1 MAPAAASLERL
12 LRPRHVAF
20 VGGADAAFS
29 AAQCARLFDGP
40 VWGVNPKRRDF
51 DGVPCFPSVSDLPEA
66 PDAVFLAVPRAAALA
81 VVGELAEIGA
91 GGVACFTAGFGEL
104 GAAGKAAEA
113 ELVAAAG
120 DMALVGPNC
129 YGLINYT
136 NGAALWPFGAGSERC
151 AEGVALVMQSGML
164 PANLT
169 MNERSLPI
177 SYVISAGNQAMLTI
191 EDYIAQLVDDPAVT
205 AFGVY
210 IEGIRSVE
218 KFARAALAALRN
230 NKPVVVLKA
239 GKSALA
245 SSLAVSHTGS
255 LAGTDDAF
263 QALFDETGVIR
274 VESPVE
280 LVETLKL
287 LSVSGAPRGRR
298 LAAFTCSGG
307 DAVMLAD
314 YAQSLGLELAQP
326 SPAAKQKLESL
337 LPDIATVTNPLDY
350 TTPLWGNTETMPKVF
365 EALIEDGYDAA
376 VVVQDF
382 PPAHIH
388 DDPGLYRND
397 ARSFITASNRVGVPG
412 AVCSDL
418 PENIDRESRAMMLA
432 GGVTP
437 LQGLD
442 AGLDALANACRY
454 GESRPALLE
463 NARAFSPLPV
473 PAVDCNRRVLDEWQ
487 GKQRLRQQGIAVPDG
502 LCLRRA
508 DFPLGDLPLG
518 FPLAVKLVSAELP
531 HKSDAGAVRL
541 GIGDLDALNGAV
553 EAIEAA
559 VRQRAPGVE
568 CEAFLLESMVEDVI
582 AELMVGITCDAQF
595 GPLLVI
601 ASGGVLVEVVRDART
616 LLLPTS
622 PERIR
627 EALEL
632 LKSFPLLQGF
642 RGRQAADID
651 SVVRSIAQI
660 ADFACARSGS
670 LVEMDINPLMIRA
683 DGAVAADVMIVE
695 AAG

>member
-29 AAQCARLFDGP
+29 AAQCAGLFDGP

-151 AEGVALVMQSGML
+151 GEGVALVMQSGML

-218 KFARAALAALRN
+218 KFARAALDALRS

-274 VESPVE
+274 VDSPVE

-397 ARSFITASNRVGVPG
+397 ARSFITACNRVGVPG

-454 GESRPALLE
+454 GASRPALLE

-473 PAVDCNRRVLDEWQ
+473 PAFDCNRRVLDEWQ
-487 GKQRLRQQGIAVPDG
+487 GKQRLREHGIALPDG

-508 DFPLGDLPLG
+508 DFPLTDPPLG

-541 GIGDLDALNGAV
+541 GISDLDALNGAV

-559 VRQRAPGVE
+559 VRRRAPE
-568 CEAFLLESMVEDVI
+568 LSCDAFLIETMVEDVI

-622 PERIR
+622 PQRIR
-627 EALEL
+627 EALES

-642 RGRQAADID
+642 RGRPAADID
-651 SVVRSIAQI
+651 AVVGAIAKI
-660 ADFACARSGS
+660 AGFAVAASGS

-683 DGAVAADVMIVE
+683 DGAIAADVMIVE
-695 AAG
+695 ADQ

>member
-1 MAPAAASLERL
+1 MTSAAASLERL

-20 VGGADAAFS
+20 IGGADAAFS

-51 DGVPCFPSVSDLPEA
+51 DGVPCFPSAADLPEA

-120 DMALVGPNC
+120 GMALVGPNC

-136 NGAALWPFGAGSERC
+136 NGAALWPFGAGSELC
-151 AEGVALVMQSGML
+151 GAGVALVMQSGML

-191 EDYIAQLVDDPAVT
+191 EDYIAHLVDDPAVT

-218 KFARAALAALRN
+218 KFARAALDALGK

-239 GKSALA
+239 GRSALA

-274 VESPVE
+274 VDSPVE
-280 LVETLKL
+280 LVETLKF

-314 YAQSLGLELAQP
+314 YAQAQGLELAPP
-326 SPAAKQKLESL
+326 SPAAKQRLESL

-350 TTPLWGNTETMPKVF
+350 TTPLWGNTEIMPQVF

-397 ARSFITASNRVGVPG
+397 ARSFIAACNRVGVPG

-454 GESRPALLE
+454 GEKRQALLG
-463 NARAFSPLPV
+463 NTRAFSPLPV
-473 PAVDCNRRVLDEWQ
+473 PLFDCKRRVLDEWQ
-487 GKQRLRQQGIAVPDG
+487 GKQRLREHGIAVPDG
-502 LCLRRA
+502 LRLQRA
-508 DFPLGDLPLG
+508 DFPVTELALG

-531 HKSDAGAVRL
+531 HKSDAGAVLL
-541 GIGDLDALNGAV
+541 GINDLDALNSAV
-553 EAIEAA
+553 EDIEAA
-559 VRQRAPGVE
+559 VRQRAPGLE
-568 CEAFLLESMVEDVI
+568 CEAFLLETMVEDVI
-582 AELMVGITCDAQF
+582 AELMVGVTSDAQF

-601 ASGGVLVEVVRDART
+601 ASGGVLVEILRDTRT

-622 PERIR
+622 PGRIR
-627 EALEL
+627 EALGS

-642 RGRQAADID
+642 RGRPAADID
-651 SVVRSIAQI
+651 ALVHAIAKI
-660 ADFACARSGS
+660 ADFACTRSGG

-683 DGAVAADVMIVE
+683 DGAIAADVMIVE
-695 AAG
+695 AAD